1 MVRILLPCEYATDL
15 RSIGMW
21 YEKVEKIGEGTYGV
35 VYKARDRITNETI
48 ALKKIRLEQED
59 EGVPSTA
66 IREISLLKEMQHGNI
81 VRLQDVV
88 HSEKRLYLVFEYL
101 DLDLKKHMDT
111 CPELASDPRLIKTY
125 LYQILRGI
133 AYCHSHRVLH
143 RDLKPQNLLIDRR
156 TNALKLADFGL
167 ARAFGIPVRTFTHEV
182 VTLWYRAPEILLGS
196 RHYSTPVDVWSVG
209 CIFAEMVNQRP
220 LFPGDSEIDELFKI
234 FRTLGTPNEETW
246 PGVTSLP
253 DYKSAFPKWPPKNL
267 ATVVPGLDPGGI
279 DLLSK
284 MLTLEPSKRI
294 TARDALEHEYFKDI
308 GSVP

>member
-1 MVRILLPCEYATDL
+1 
-15 RSIGMW
+15 
-21 YEKVEKIGEGTYGV
+21 
-35 VYKARDRITNETI
+35 
-48 ALKKIRLEQED
+48 
-59 EGVPSTA
+59 
-66 IREISLLKEMQHGNI
+66 MQHGNI

-101 DLDLKKHMDT
+101 DLDLKKHMDS
-111 CPELASDPRLIKTY
+111 CPEFSQDPRLVKMF

-209 CIFAEMVNQRP
+209 CIFAEMVNRRP

-234 FRTLGTPNEETW
+234 FRVMGTPNEDTW

-253 DYKSAFPKWPPKNL
+253 DFKSAFPKWPPKDL
-267 ATVVPGLDPGGI
+267 ATVVPNLDAAGLDLLCWMTLETSVFLLKKPRERTAVQMT
-279 DLLSK
+279 DLQFLLLQK
-284 MLTLEPSKRI
+284 MLCLDPSKRI
-294 TARDALEHEYFKDI
+294 TARSALEHEYFKDI
-308 GSVP
+308 GFP